1 MSKDETEEKGKV
13 VSEQE
18 SKSEAQASIKEETRE
33 EEEVTTSAKEKRDIV
48 EERVYTVPLRRAW
61 LAPRNVRS
69 EKATRTLREFIMK
82 HMKTG
87 INSIKITNEVNE
99 KIWSRGIQKP
109 PRKIRVRVE
118 KDSEGVVTVYLAE
131 RS

>member
-1 MSKDETEEKGKV
+1 M
-13 VSEQE
+13 
-18 SKSEAQASIKEETRE
+18 
-33 EEEVTTSAKEKRDIV
+33 V